1 MTATHTGVRR
11 GEIAAL
17 RWSDVDLEA
26 AIVRIERS
34 LEETKETLREKLPK
48 TAAGR
53 RTVSLPAFVVTALR
67 DLRRRQLEL
76 RMALGIGGP
85 PADAPVF
92 GDIEG
97 NWTAPH
103 LISNRWRRAVKNRK
117 LRPVRFHA
125 LRHTHASALINAGL
139 DVVAV
144 SHRLEHASPALT
156 LGVYAHLFS
165 SSDDEAVAAFD
176 AVLDGANKK

>member
-53 RTVSLPAFVVTALR
+53 RTVSLPAFVVTAPYAIS
-67 DLRRRQLEL
+67 D
-76 RMALGIGGP
+76 
-85 PADAPVF
+85 V
-92 GDIEG
+92 G
-97 NWTAPH
+97 N
-103 LISNRWRRAVKNRK
+103 
-117 LRPVRFHA
+117 
-125 LRHTHASALINAGL
+125 
-139 DVVAV
+139 
-144 SHRLEHASPALT
+144 
-156 LGVYAHLFS
+156 
-165 SSDDEAVAAFD
+165 
-176 AVLDGANKK
+176 